1 MAAKP
6 EQSLPRRKRRTN
18 FERECERC
26 YPLNLWETVVA
37 GLPLIVLGIGL
48 PAFFWACLFGLVW
61 LGRASG
67 HPPLTVNQGAGLV
80 VLCLPIAWIIPYLAG
95 FWLFSPWVRVR
106 SRRALRRRGAPIC
119 IRCAYDMTGI
129 DSAVCPEC
137 GRDHITP
144 PGRTES

>member
-6 EQSLPRRKRRTN
+6 EQPIPRRKRRTS
-18 FERECERC
+18 FELECHRR
-26 YPLNLWETVVA
+26 YPLNLWTHLIC
-37 GLPLIVLGIGL
+37 GLPLAVVLGIAPL
-48 PAFFWACLFGLVW
+48 ALFMACLCGLVW

-80 VLCLPIAWIIPYLAG
+80 LLCLLFAWVIPYLAG
-95 FWLFSPWVRVR
+95 FWLIYPWVRVR

-129 DSAVCPEC
+129 ESAVCPEC
-137 GRDHITP
+137 GRDHITMP
-144 PGRTES
+144 CTR